1 MVHNVFQVLP
11 PTRNHDIFS
20 PNLLCFSWRH
30 DAIFDEG
37 MLGVLLD
44 WQVLML
50 QPWTRAINISWYG
63 FVFFGGDQLQVRLGS
78 SALAKQTPEIDL
90 RNRPRNRPHIFVFL
104 FEERGAKQTPKTY
117 HVTKQTRET
126 GPWGKLPVPHPLIL
140 RHTSSIQCTHRLEVK
155 GHSNSKTCSSAK
167 AKGEHPMDIAGRLE
181 WQPNFDLHFGSS
193 LLVLQIRIVRRFSEL
208 LVRFA
213 NTRFVIF
220 LHALKTW
227 NSSTHL
233 YNYIFTSIH
242 RPKVGK

>member
-1 MVHNVFQVLP
+1 MFSRYYP
-11 PTRNHDIFS
+11 PQETMILFPKSALFFLETWCDF
-20 PNLLCFSWRH
+20 WW
-30 DAIFDEG
+30 G
-37 MLGVLLD
+37 YVGVLLD

-78 SALAKQTPEIDL
+78 SALAKQTPEDL

-104 FEERGAKQTPKTY
+104 FVERGAKQTPKTY
-117 HVTKQTRET
+117 HETDPRNRPLRQTSR
-126 GPWGKLPVPHPLIL
+126 PAPLIL

-181 WQPNFDLHFGSS
+181 WLPNFDLHFGSS